1 MDYIEINEAQQRKDL
16 RLILTPGVPGPWGE
30 SAKSLFHV
38 KKLDFVPVRQ
48 PPENEDRAALIE
60 WTHQT
65 SAPVAIYA
73 DERPRS
79 GWAEILFLA
88 ERLAPAPALV
98 PADAH
103 ERALMFGLCHEIC
116 GEHGLGWTRRL
127 QLVPPKADAE
137 PLTMAW
143 KYGIGEQQAA
153 AGATARIQEINAL
166 FAAQLASARAAGREY
181 LVGDQLSAVDIYWA
195 CFSNMLVPLP
205 PERSPMADWF
215 RPIYTAPEEVCP
227 DAELIEFRD
236 RIFER
241 HLVLPQDF

>member
-1 MDYIEINEAQQRKDL
+1 MDYIEIDAARDREGL
-16 RLILTPGVPGPWGE
+16 RLLLTPGVPGPWGE
-30 SAKSLFHV
+30 SAKSIFHV

-48 PPENEDRAALIE
+48 PPENEDRKALMD

-73 DERPRS
+73 AERPRS

-88 ERLAPAPALV
+88 ERLAPAPALIPV
-98 PADAH
+98 AAR

-116 GEHGLGWTRRL
+116 GEQGLGWTRRL
-127 QLVPPKADAE
+127 QLLPRGVDAE
-137 PLTMAW
+137 PLSMAW
-143 KYGIGEQQAA
+143 KYGISDPQAA
-153 AGATARIQEINAL
+153 DGATARLQEIHVL
-166 FAAQLASARAAGREY
+166 FASQLASQQAAGREY

-227 DAELIEFRD
+227 APELIAFRD